1 MSDYKC
7 PLCSSTNVQHR
18 LKIDNFKIVKCLN
31 CSLEFIFPLPSDEQT
46 RKIYGKEYFFGKL
59 KGTQGYKN
67 YDDMEKVLMKEAH
80 KKLEVIELF
89 TKERNLLDVGAG
101 TGIFLEAARAKGFQV
116 AGNDISEYSKQKLKE
131 KDIKCFFGS
140 LDNGI
145 LPKNQFDI
153 VTAWDV
159 IEHIPNPNK
168 AIKTIFSSLRQ
179 GGYLF
184 ITTPDTESIDA
195 RILGSSWYGYTKIPE
210 HVTFYSRKSLKQL
223 LEGNGFRLIEK
234 KFWGFERDFGFLLKK
249 LTFYHPVFRNL
260 SSVLKF
266 VHLDRLSLF
275 FPLTDCMVIAQ
286 KKA

>member
-1 MSDYKC
+1 MSNYKC

-18 LKIDNFKIVKCLN
+18 LAFDNFEIVKCFN
-31 CSLEFIFPLPSDEQT
+31 CSLEFLFPLPSDEQI
-46 RKIYGKEYFFGKL
+46 RKVYGKKYFFGML
-59 KGTQGYKN
+59 KGIQGYKN
-67 YDDMEKVLMKEAH
+67 YDDMEKVLMKEAY

-89 TKERNLLDVGAG
+89 TKKRNLLDVGAG

-140 LDNGI
+140 LDEGI
-145 LPKNQFDI
+145 LPKDQFDV

-159 IEHIPNPNK
+159 LEHIPNPNK
-168 AIKTIFSSLRQ
+168 AMETIHSSLRQ

-184 ITTPDTESIDA
+184 MTTPDVQSIDA
-195 RILGSSWYGYTKIPE
+195 KILGSNWYGYKKIPE
-210 HVTFYSRKSLKQL
+210 HVTFYGRKSLKQL

-234 KFWGFERDFGFLLKK
+234 KVWGFEREFSFILRK
-249 LTFYHPVFRNL
+249 LTFYHPLFKNL
-260 SSVLKF
+260 SSILKF
-266 VHLDRLSLF
+266 VHLYHMSLF

-286 KKA
+286 KKT